1 MLHVKGTM
9 YENKYFSLGIYMCIY
24 AYYPMESTVLKS
36 SAENNPVGEDWL

>member
-1 MLHVKGTM
+1 MLHVQGTM

-24 AYYPMESTVLKS
+24 TYYPTVLKS